1 MKKKFAII
9 YFIVLGVIVLTVLYS
24 EYASQYPYQPTRS
37 TQILAVIK
45 KAVPKSANK
54 SIDKNNVIVTKKAVN
69 SSSQTQQIEESETVI
84 EDAKKEEK
92 TSPSLEKSVTEIN
105 STDNKINSKQ
115 QVQEILPTQ
124 ERFAEMNLAN
134 GVNFDERLEEEKKY
148 KTDSVSEMKTQG
160 HYIGLDVVGNKVT
173 FYEKGAKNIK
183 NIPTSF
189 TVKQVSSNY
198 GCGMGINYKYAFNF
212 NNIFIDQSIFVE
224 KIGTKVNP
232 NQDAYKNPQNGE
244 LDIRSRYGIFANIG
258 YDVNSVLSP
267 YLVVGYSMVSY
278 KTENGYYRYNLGL
291 RQSNI
296 EKSTT
301 GSMLYG
307 LVLKAN
313 YSDKVSFNIEY
324 NTQEFKAKTNLDV
337 PINNKRANS
346 WYQTR
351 IETIKIGTA
360 YKF

>member
-69 SSSQTQQIEESETVI
+69 SSSQTQQIEESETLI

-92 TSPSLEKSVTEIN
+92 TSPSSEKSVTEIN

-160 HYIGLDVVGNKVT
+160 HYIGLDVIGMQGKFSEDSSKIKKGKRINTSKATNTDNGGGVGL
-173 FYEKGAKNIK
+173 
-183 NIPTSF
+183 
-189 TVKQVSSNY
+189 
-198 GCGMGINYKYAFNF
+198 NYKYAFNF
-212 NNIFIDQSIFVE
+212 NDVFIAPGIFVE
-224 KIGTKVNP
+224 GLGMEINGSESANGS
-232 NQDAYKNPQNGE
+232 DAQYNAVSIK
-244 LDIRSRYGIFANIG
+244 SRHGAFVDVG
-258 YDVNSVLSP
+258 YDVNCYLSP
-267 YLVVGYSMVSY
+267 YVMAGYSWVHY
-278 KTENGYYRYNLGL
+278 RTKNGYGNATTMQTALEQSMVGSGIYGAGL
-291 RQSNI
+291 
-296 EKSTT
+296 K
-301 GSMLYG
+301 L
-307 LVLKAN
+307 N
-313 YSDKVSFNIEY
+313 YDKNVSFNIEI
-324 NTQEFKAKTNLDV
+324 NTQKFNTKTNTKV
-337 PINNKRANS
+337 PLNTSAKQYIAVFPTRLNS
-346 WYQTR
+346 LKLGIY
-351 IETIKIGTA
+351 